1 MWEFIGGKAE
11 PGETREL
18 ALIHEGIPRNLE
30 HYETRRIAVHEAESQ
45 DAAMKE
51 QLGALY
57 LSYRKQKYKVAV
69 FHSGHEDLYQK
80 QGGAGRN
87 QGTGADP

>member
-1 MWEFIGGKAE
+1 MEIDVDHSKKLVSVWL
-11 PGETREL
+11 TQ
-18 ALIHEGIPRNLE
+18 
-30 HYETRRIAVHEAESQ
+30 AESQ

-69 FHSGHEDLYQK
+69 FHSGHEDLYQNTLVELLRMNRRCS
-80 QGGAGRN
+80 AARTVRN
-87 QGTGADP
+87 AKSTPER